1 MGGKLMGKIAPRLVF
16 FQYTDLVNNE
26 LENKKR
32 NYRMMYQIKSS
43 SELLISELRLKKNL
57 ISPGLS

>member
-26 LENKKR
+26 LDNKKR

>member
-1 MGGKLMGKIAPRLVF
+1 MGGKLMGKIAPRLDF

-26 LENKKR
+26 LDNKKR